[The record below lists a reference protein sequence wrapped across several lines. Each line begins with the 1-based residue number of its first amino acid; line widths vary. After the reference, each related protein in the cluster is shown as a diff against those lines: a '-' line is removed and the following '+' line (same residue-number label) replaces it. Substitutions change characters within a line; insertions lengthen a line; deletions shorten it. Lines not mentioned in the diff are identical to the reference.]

1 MSKGA
6 IYILSTGTGDPGQL
20 TRNVVDY
27 LQKADLIVSYTKYL
41 KDIES
46 VVKGKEVYSTG
57 MTHEVERCKY
67 AIEQALQ
74 SKKVALISNGD
85 ANVYG
90 MAGLVL
96 EIIEENNL
104 WDKLEVIIEP
114 GITSFLAAAAKAGG
128 AVMNDFAIISLSNLL
143 TPDDKIEK
151 RLHAAFEADFVV
163 GIYNPLS
170 HSRKEPYFM
179 FLDTLKKHK
188 KAEIPVV
195 IAQNIGRKEEQ
206 IWVKTVGDLL
216 ELKDN
221 MDMINMSTVL
231 IIGNS
236 NTKTVNCGK
245 NVVTKRGYQQNYEY
259 EIK

>member
-20 TRNVVDY
+20 TQNVVNY
-27 LQKADLIVSYTKYL
+27 LQSSDLIVSYTKYI

-46 VVKGKEVYSTG
+46 VIRGKELYTTG

-67 AIEQALQ
+67 AVEQALT

-90 MAGLVL
+90 MAGLVV

-104 WDKLEVIIEP
+104 WNKLEVVIEP

-128 AVMNDFAIISLSNLL
+128 PVMNDFAIISLSNLL
-143 TPDDKIEK
+143 TPEEKIQK
-151 RLHAAFEADFVV
+151 RLEAAFEADFVV

-179 FLDTLKKHK
+179 FLDLLKKYRN
-188 KAEIPVV
+188 EETPVV
-195 IAQNIGRKEEQ
+195 IGQDLGRKDE
-206 IWVKTVGDLL
+206 IIRIKSVKDLL
-216 ELKDN
+216 EAKD
-221 MDMINMSTVL
+221 DMELVNMSTVL

-236 NTKTVNCGK
+236 NTKFVNSGR

-259 EIK
+259 KIG